1 MIVRGCTTQTT
12 RKLEDFSIQKAD
24 QQYRRTQKVD
34 LETRAMT
41 EKASNAPRTLEI
53 DEIEALALG
62 AWILGTGGGGD
73 PYHRLLNIRKLYKS
87 GKRITLI
94 DPLSLDNGAFVG
106 VLSNMGAPLVGH
118 ERLADPAFAMK
129 PANMI
134 ETYFGRRFD
143 AVMAMEIGGG
153 NGLHPLLIAALKGIP
168 VVDADSMG
176 RAYPEIQ
183 MTSFAVADLQC
194 YPFALADIRDS
205 EFIIQKAASW
215 QWMERVARKVC
226 TAVGSIA
233 TTCNAPRSGSEV
245 KQYGILHTTTKAIN
259 LGQAVI
265 GARQRNEDPVAAI
278 VRECNGKVL
287 FTGKVVDVDRQTTEG
302 YLRGKAELEGLGE
315 DKGDRFTLWFQ
326 NEFSVGFHDAE
337 PKVMTPDL
345 ICAVDTVS
353 GDGIGTDVLRYGQRI
368 SVLALPAPSVFL
380 SPKGLDAVGP
390 RAFGFD
396 LEFHSVFGDREQ

>member
-1 MIVRGCTTQTT
+1 MT
-12 RKLEDFSIQKAD
+12 RQLEDCSIQNAD
-24 QQYRRTQKVD
+24 QRQRRTQKVEV
-34 LETRAMT
+34 ETPAT
-41 EKASNAPRTLEI
+41 IKTAINAPRILEI
-53 DEIEALALG
+53 DDIEALALG

-73 PYHRLLNIRKLYKS
+73 PYHRLLNIRQMYKA

-118 ERLADPAFAMK
+118 ERLADPSFAVK

-143 AVMAMEIGGG
+143 AVMPMEIGGG
-153 NGLHPLLIAALKGIP
+153 NGLHPLLISTLKGIP

-194 YPFALADIRDS
+194 FPFALADIRDN
-205 EFIIQKAASW
+205 EFVIQKAASW
-215 QWMERVARKVC
+215 RWMERVARKIC
-226 TAVGSIA
+226 TEVGSIA

-245 KQYGILHTTTKAIN
+245 KRHGILHTTTKAIN

-278 VRECNGKVL
+278 VQECNGKMI
-287 FTGKVVDVDRQTTEG
+287 FTGKVIDVERQTTEG
-302 YLRGKAELEGLGE
+302 YLRGKAELEGLGD

-326 NEFSVGFHDAE
+326 NEFSVGFRDDE
-337 PKVMTPDL
+337 PIVMTPDL

-380 SPKGLDAVGP
+380 SPKGLEAVGP

-396 LEFHSVFGDREQ
+396 LDFCSVFGDRGQ